1 MQLQEILKERIEAF
15 ISRFESAGSQP
26 DLWQNLWLIRAL
38 TSLQGGNHRDGENE
52 LRRTEIPPALRS
64 PHDLQSAT
72 RYSVLN
78 TAQHRANFERIKI
91 QPHR

>member
-1 MQLQEILKERIEAF
+1 MQPHEILKERIETF
-15 ISRFESAGSQP
+15 ISGFESTGSQP
-26 DLWQNLWLIRAL
+26 DLWQNLWLVRAL
-38 TSLQGGNHRDGENE
+38 TSLQGGNHRDGEKE

-64 PHDLQSAT
+64 LHDVQSAT

-91 QPHR
+91 QPQR